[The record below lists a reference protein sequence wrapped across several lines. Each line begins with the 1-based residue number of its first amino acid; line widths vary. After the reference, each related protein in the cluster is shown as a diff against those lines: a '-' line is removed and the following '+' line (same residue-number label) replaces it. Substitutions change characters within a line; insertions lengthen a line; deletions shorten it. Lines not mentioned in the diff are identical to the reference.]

1 LATSPPSTSQQRARW
16 AFWLTC
22 ALSAIAGVELLV
34 VGGGSSRLGPPVIAF
49 AIAALGSGA
58 CALLFT
64 RGRQV
69 ATLLYFLAS
78 LAIVYGI
85 LAMLT
90 LPLRLAVIG
99 TCPPAP
105 AACGTGLER
114 SLTSGESN
122 ALELAIVLGIAAILA
137 GYFGLAM
144 LRRREARPLPPPT
157 PDTRR
162 NPPVPTRRIP
172 PVVARTQAPVESVTP
187 EAAAPPT
194 PVKTESEPT
203 LEPVLELTAPVE
215 ALELPAVGT
224 EDRAEDPVASPAPA
238 EAAPAA
244 PVPAEAAP
252 AAPARKPRRPR
263 APKSPASS
271 ITPPTTGGP
280 D

>member
-1 LATSPPSTSQQRARW
+1 MATSPPPTSQQRARW

-22 ALSAIAGVELLV
+22 ALSAIASVELLV
-34 VGGGSSRLGPPVIAF
+34 LGGGFGRLGAPIISF
-49 AIAALGSGA
+49 AIAALASGA
-58 CALLFT
+58 CALLYT
-64 RGRQV
+64 RGRQI
-69 ATLLYFLAS
+69 ASLLYFLAS

-122 ALELAIVLGIAAILA
+122 ALELAIALGIAAILS

-144 LRRREARPLPPPT
+144 LRRREVRPLPSPT

-172 PVVARTQAPVESVTP
+172 PVVARPQAPVESVTP
-187 EAAAPPT
+187 EVAAPPT
-194 PVKTESEPT
+194 PVKTESEPD

-215 ALELPAVGT
+215 PLELPAAGT
-224 EDRAEDPVASPAPA
+224 EDRAEAAPAEAAPA

-244 PVPAEAAP
+244 PAP
-252 AAPARKPRRPR
+252 KPRRRR

-271 ITPPTTGGP
+271 ITPPTGGP